1 MASSVSFLQGNIPV
15 AALTLAVKLRH
26 QRFCVWEGMRRLLEQ
41 CPCSLMYARTSLIL
55 SSGYWTT
62 APIPSGMI
70 VNVFLQKGH
79 LFLWIHMETNT
90 PFSFSRCLF
99 LHPCP

>member
-1 MASSVSFLQGNIPV
+1 M
-15 AALTLAVKLRH
+15 LADVC
-26 QRFCVWEGMRRLLEQ
+26 QD
-41 CPCSLMYARTSLIL
+41 L

-90 PFSFSRCLF
+90 PFSLSMCLF